1 MTSIVGIGYGNM
13 GDDATLGGTG
23 WSLTKP
29 VTNLQD
35 RELAVYAETT
45 GTNAEIL
52 IDLGSAK
59 SPTLFVLAAHTCEDA
74 TATITLTGGTSSG
87 GSEVYA
93 GSALTC
99 WPFAPLDDDYDGSHF
114 PLIVY
119 TPSAGSAR
127 YWTLN
132 IAGSASMR
140 FGRLLVQR
148 VLVPEFSPE
157 FGKISDGW
165 MESFSSVDRAGNGA
179 DQVWSRRPLRSV
191 ALEYTGM
198 TQIQGSLLH
207 EIQRTHGITSEVTY
221 LADTVD
227 RAKQQQFSFVGLMR
241 KLGPLENPF
250 YRRNSA
256 AIAIDERGGAP

>member
-1 MTSIVGIGYGNM
+1 MTSTVGIGYGNM

-23 WSLTKP
+23 WSLTNP

-35 RELAVYAETT
+35 RDLAVYAETT
-45 GTNAEIL
+45 GTSAEIL

-59 SPTLFVLAAHTCEDA
+59 SPTLFVLPAHTCAAPSA
-74 TATITLTGGTSSG
+74 TVTLSGGTTSG

-93 GSALTC
+93 GSALSC

-114 PLIVY
+114 PIIVY
-119 TPSAGSAR
+119 APTAGSAR
-127 YWTLN
+127 YWKL
-132 IAGSASMR
+132 AVSGSARMR

-148 VLVPEFSPE
+148 VFLPEYSPE
-157 FGKISDGW
+157 YGQIGDGW
-165 MESFSSVDRAGNGA
+165 MESYSSVDRAGNGA
-179 DQVWSRRPLRSV
+179 DQVWSRRELRSV
-191 ALEYTGM
+191 ALDFPAM
-198 TQIQGSLLH
+198 TQAQGSLLH
-207 EIQRTHGITSEVTY
+207 EIQRTHGITGEVTY

-227 RAKQQQFSFVGLMR
+227 RARQQQLSFVGLMR